1 MTKKSIK
8 LKKLKQLNNLRS
20 CSYCSLQNLLR
31 YTNADYYY
39 SNAYG
44 WRFDVYCINEL
55 TIISGYDSIKQATK
69 LTAVNEYDKKAEEV
83 LKNVKTYNEAKKQL
97 DALLEDFC
105 NINR

>member
-1 MTKKSIK
+1 MKKIK
-8 LKKLKQLNNLRS
+8 LKELRKMNNLKD

-31 YTNADYYY
+31 YTEADYYY

-44 WRFDVYCINEL
+44 WRFDVYCVNDL

-69 LTAVNEYDKKAEEV
+69 LTAVEEYDKKAKKV
-83 LKNVKTYNEAKKQL
+83 LRSVKTYNEAKKQL